1 MTEFSNLAPVST
13 TLTISGLSSVASAAY
28 SAPSSLV
35 DNTAA
40 TKSYLSGWVRLS
52 FSAAQTA
59 GSGAPY
65 VTLFALEARDGAN
78 LPNPPGG
85 SAAAPSPNA
94 RQVTAQLVPSGGFQV
109 VDFPMLDLYPFQ
121 YGFQFYNGSGVAFSG
136 TATATLYRGDVQ
148 GV

>member
-13 TLTISGLSSVASAAY
+13 ILTISGLSSVANAAY

-52 FSAAQTA
+52 FSAALTA
-59 GSGAPY
+59 GSGSPY
-65 VTLFALEARDGAN
+65 VTLYALEARDGTN
-78 LPNPPGG
+78 LPNPPGA
-85 SAAAPSPNA
+85 SAAAPSTNA
-94 RQVTAQLVPSGGFQV
+94 RQVMAQLVASASFQII
-109 VDFPMLDLYPFQ
+109 DFPLLDLYPFQ

-136 TATATLYRGDVQ
+136 TATATLYRGDLQ